1 MEKTIKG
8 RTAKFVL
15 FIKYYVDYKKDDEL
29 CGVHSKQ
36 RSDESAYKRS
46 ATS

>member
-1 MEKTIKG
+1 MEKTIKR

-15 FIKYYVDYKKDDEL
+15 FIKYYVDHKKDDEVY
-29 CGVHSKQ
+29 GVHSKQ
-36 RSDESAYKRS
+36 RSDGSAYKMS

>member
-1 MEKTIKG
+1 MEKTIKW

-15 FIKYYVDYKKDDEL
+15 FIKYYVDHTKEDEM

-36 RSDESAYKRS
+36 RSDGSAYKMN